1 MNGRASTATRM
12 GFREQLRRPLLL
24 VLLVAVPF
32 LFISWSIAITEPTPR
47 LIALP
52 GGEQILTTMKELHG
66 AIMVPITVG
75 FLAGLIGL
83 FVVRSALESDR
94 RLVLAGFSPG
104 EAILPRLVVLLSAT
118 LVVLAVSFA
127 VTAIDFTPAA
137 WPPFVAGNLL
147 AGLIYGAIGALAGAF
162 VGRLGGAYLMFFLPM
177 LDIGVA
183 QNPMFFNGE
192 PQAWA
197 TVLPGYGPTRVLL
210 DGAFS
215 SSFHAGAQL
224 ALSLGWTA
232 ALGLAVYL
240 LLRRAVGAA
249 PEPD

>member
-1 MNGRASTATRM
+1 
-12 GFREQLRRPLLL
+12 
-24 VLLVAVPF
+24 
-32 LFISWSIAITEPTPR
+32 
-47 LIALP
+47 
-52 GGEQILTTMKELHG
+52 MKELHG

-104 EAILPRLVVLLSAT
+104 EAIAPRLVVLASAT
-118 LVVLAVSFA
+118 LVVLAASLG
-127 VTAIDFTPAA
+127 VTAIDFIPAS
-137 WPPFVAGNLL
+137 WLPFIAGNLL
-147 AGLIYGAIGALAGAF
+147 AGLIYGAIGALAGAL

-183 QNPMFFNGE
+183 QNPMFFEGE

-197 TVLPGYGPTRVLL
+197 TVLPGYGPTRVIV

-215 SSFHAGAQL
+215 QSFDAAGPLAVAL
-224 ALSLGWTA
+224 LWFAALSV
-232 ALGLAVYL
+232 AVVV
-240 LLRRAVGAA
+240 LLRRSVGSR
-249 PEPD
+249 

>member
-24 VLLVAVPF
+24 VLLIALPF
-32 LFISWSIAITEPTPR
+32 LFISWSIAITEPNPR
-47 LIALP
+47 LITLP
-52 GGEQILTTMKELHG
+52 GGAQILTTMKDLHG

-75 FLAGLIGL
+75 FLAGLIAL

-104 EAILPRLVVLLSAT
+104 EAILPRLVVLLCAT
-118 LVVLAVSFA
+118 LVVLAASLA
-127 VTAIDFTPAA
+127 VTALDFSPAS
-137 WPPFVAGNLL
+137 WGPFVLGNLL
-147 AGLIYGAIGALAGAF
+147 AGLVYGGIGALAGAF
-162 VGRLGGAYLMFFLPM
+162 VGRLGGAYLMFFGPM
-177 LDIGVA
+177 IDIGVA
-183 QNPMFFNGE
+183 QNPMFFAGE

-215 SSFHAGAQL
+215 TQFQAGAEL
-224 ALSLGWTA
+224 AVALGWTA
-232 ALGLAVYL
+232 ALGAAVYL
-240 LLRRAVGAA
+240 LLRRAVGTA
-249 PEPD
+249 PPSG